1 MFGENI
7 QPKYISYRI
16 FKPIEPTDMKTMKI
30 NEGLSLQIHEGSQN
44 YDVKIDNS
52 TKEVFYHSSEF
63 SPIPRG
69 TIQKMVDK
77 LMGLNMITL
86 IGGKDGHTKVG
97 ICIWNIDETDDL
109 YIETYHDGG
118 DDDVSD
124 YNLIMK
130 YDEFLTK

>member
-1 MFGENI
+1 
-7 QPKYISYRI
+7 
-16 FKPIEPTDMKTMKI
+16 MKTMKI

-69 TIQKMVDK
+69 TIQKLVEK
-77 LMGLNMITL
+77 LMLLNMITL
-86 IGGKDGHTKVG
+86 IGEKNGHTKVG

-118 DDDVSD
+118 GYYGDDVDVSD

-130 YDEFLTK
+130 YDEFLTNNFMVRFK